1 MTSINTATKEEWLV
15 ARRELLKKEK
25 AHTRMKD
32 EISAARRELPWV
44 KVEKDYVFQTENGT
58 ATLADL
64 FGENSQLI
72 VYHFMYGPNWG
83 EEGCVSCSYWADNF
97 EGLTPHLNAR
107 DIAFTAISSA
117 PMSKISPYKKR
128 LGWSFNW
135 VSSNE
140 NTFNEDFNV
149 GFPEER
155 SNDDPVMYNFKEID
169 SSPMDEMHGTSV
181 FAKDDE
187 GNIYRTY
194 SAYGRGLEITNAAYA
209 YIDMAPKGRQE
220 SPEGNPMAWLKRND
234 SY

>member
-1 MTSINTATKEEWLV
+1 MTSINTATKEEWLI
-15 ARRELLKKEK
+15 ARRELLEKEK

-58 ATLADL
+58 VTFADL

-135 VSSNE
+135 VSSDE
-140 NTFNEDFNV
+140 TTFNEDFNV

-220 SPEGNPMAWLKRND
+220 SSEGNPMAWLKRND